1 MLVWQHPM
9 LFVGPADPLMP
20 FHPGVC
26 YCRGTPCTSHLRIM
40 SAHTVGMMIQ
50 QLQPSLFPLPRRLL
64 VCLTCHSIF
73 SYLSH
78 PRALTLGTIGF
89 LVSGCLGLGAI
100 DRGVERGLT
109 SGASSHPWTQHSP
122 SWGPCQHFLSDSA
135 LPLSLACVRIGG
147 SWLQAGGMGPD
158 ATGRGRHRRGNQ
170 ADRRGH
176 GGRCSVLVL
185 GQGRAWGLGMGT
197 GGRERGGQAL
207 QWPRGGD
214 RVGLG

>member
-1 MLVWQHPM
+1 MPQHPTH
-9 LFVGPADPLMP
+9 APLQGHETHSGDDDSVTAALTVSTSAAP
-20 FHPGVC
+20 FGLLGVPQHLVLSGSLSGAYPGGV
-26 YCRGTPCTSHLRIM
+26 PCF
-40 SAHTVGMMIQ
+40 Q
-50 QLQPSLFPLPRRLL
+50 LPRAQVHRLWGPGGGL
-64 VCLTCHSIF
+64 AC
-73 SYLSH
+73 
-78 PRALTLGTIGF
+78 GT
-89 LVSGCLGLGAI
+89 
-100 DRGVERGLT
+100 
-109 SGASSHPWTQHSP
+109 SSHYRTQHSP

-207 QWPRGGD
+207 QGPRGGD